1 MSNFAQNFQERR
13 IHKIYLLMKTLYRTL
28 VLFLMMFS
36 LTANVSA
43 SNNGS
48 SEEKELDLVPMILHH
63 IADAHEF
70 HLWGEGDESVSIPLP
85 VILYTEGNLDIFMS
99 SAFHHGHAT
108 VKKGDREYKLDDHGH
123 IEELGGAHPFDIS
136 ITKNVFTLLMSCI
149 FLLLIFIPSAN
160 KYKKNGPVP
169 SGLQSFLEPLILFV
183 RDEIARPNI
192 EEKKV
197 AKFMPYLLSVFFFI
211 WISNMIGLIPFFPF
225 SANLTGNIAVTV
237 VLAMITFI
245 ITTINGNKHYWGHIF
260 NMPGVP
266 KVMLLIMIP
275 VEVLG
280 MFTKPFALMIRLFAN
295 ITAGHIIILS
305 LVSLFFVFQ
314 TYFVA
319 PIVVPFVLF
328 MSVLELLV
336 AFLQAFVFTMLSAL
350 FIGSAVADH
359 H

>member
-1 MSNFAQNFQERR
+1 
-13 IHKIYLLMKTLYRTL
+13 MKTLYRTF
-28 VLFLMMFS
+28 VLFLMMFGF
-36 LTANVSA
+36 TANVSA

-63 IADAHEF
+63 IADSHEF

-85 VILYTEGNLDIFMS
+85 VILFTEGNLDLFMS
-99 SAFHHGHAT
+99 SAFHHGHST
-108 VKKGDREYKLDDHGH
+108 VKKGDREYQLDEHGH
-123 IEELGGAHPFDIS
+123 IVLVGNAEVHPIDLS
-136 ITKNVFTLLMSCI
+136 ITKNVFTLLMSCA
-149 FLLLIFIPSAN
+149 FLLLIFIPIAK
-160 KYKKNGPVP
+160 KYKKKGPVP
-169 SGLQSFLEPLILFV
+169 SGLQSFLEPIILFV
-183 RDEIARPNI
+183 RDEIAKPNI
-192 EEKKV
+192 EAKKV
-197 AKFMPYLLSVFFFI
+197 NKFMPYLLSVFFFI
-211 WISNMIGLIPFFPF
+211 LVSNLIGLIPFFPF

-245 ITTINGNKHYWGHIF
+245 ITTINGNKQYWGHIF

-266 KVMLLIMIP
+266 KLMLVIMIP

-305 LVSLFFVFQ
+305 LVSLFFVFE

-319 PIVVPFVLF
+319 PVVIPFVLF
-328 MSVLELLV
+328 MSVLEILV

-350 FIGSAVADH
+350 FIGSAVAEH

>member
-1 MSNFAQNFQERR
+1 
-13 IHKIYLLMKTLYRTL
+13 MKTFYRTL

-36 LTANVSA
+36 LTANASA
-43 SNNGS
+43 SDNGS
-48 SEEKELDLVPMILHH
+48 SEEKELDIVSTILHH
-63 IADAHEF
+63 ISDAHEF

-85 VILYTEGNLDIFMS
+85 VILFTDGSLDVFMS
-99 SAFHHGHAT
+99 SAFHHGHST
-108 VKKGDREYKLDDHGH
+108 VKKGDYEFALKPNENGH
-123 IEELGGAHPFDIS
+123 LHIVELSGAHPWDFS
-136 ITKNVFTLLMSCI
+136 ITKNVFTLLMSCV
-149 FLLLIFIPSAN
+149 FLLLIFIPSAK

-169 SGLQSFLEPLILFV
+169 SGLQSFVEPLILFV
-183 RDEIARPNI
+183 RDEIAKPNI

-197 AKFMPYLLSVFFFI
+197 SKFMPYLLSVFFFI

-225 SANLTGNIAVTV
+225 SANLTGNIAVTI

-245 ITTINGNKHYWGHIF
+245 ITTINGNKAYWGHIF

-266 KVMLLIMIP
+266 KVMLLIMVP

-314 TYFVA
+314 TYLVA
-319 PIVVPFVLF
+319 PVVVPFVLF

>member
-1 MSNFAQNFQERR
+1 
-13 IHKIYLLMKTLYRTL
+13 
-28 VLFLMMFS
+28 MMFS
-36 LTANVSA
+36 LTANASA
-43 SNNGS
+43 SNDGS
-48 SEEKELDLVPMILHH
+48 SEEKEIDIVSTILHH

-85 VILYTEGNLDIFMS
+85 VILFTEGNLDVFMS
-99 SAFHHGHAT
+99 SAFHHGHST
-108 VKKGDREYKLDDHGH
+108 VTKGDREYMLDEHGH
-123 IEELGGAHPFDIS
+123 IAVVGKEEVHPLDLS
-136 ITKNVFTLLMSCI
+136 ITKNVFTLLMSCVI
-149 FLLLIFIPSAN
+149 LLLIFIPSAK

-169 SGLQSFLEPLILFV
+169 SGLQSFVEPLILFV
-183 RDEIARPNI
+183 RDEIAKPNI

-197 AKFMPYLLSVFFFI
+197 SKFMPYLLTVFFFI

-225 SANLTGNIAVTV
+225 SANLTGNIAVTI

-266 KVMLLIMIP
+266 KIMLIIMIP

-314 TYFVA
+314 TAWVA
-319 PIVVPFVLF
+319 PAVVPFVLF